1 MPSRGWREYP
11 QRYRREAGK
20 CKVCGKMFFPPR
32 LVCDQCGAEEFE
44 TVQLPETGE
53 LVTFT
58 IIRTPSS
65 RFSDQA
71 PFAMGIVELE
81 GGVRLMAQLAD
92 LSFDELRVGLPL
104 RLEFRKLF
112 SEGSEGV
119 IHYGHKAV
127 PLR

>member
-20 CKVCGKMFFPPR
+20 CKGCGKIFFPPR
-32 LVCDQCGAEEFE
+32 LVCDKCAAREFE
-44 TVQLPETGE
+44 GVVLPETGK
-53 LVTFT
+53 LVTHT

-71 PFAMGIVELE
+71 PYALGIVELE
-81 GGVRLMAQLAD
+81 GGVRVMLQLAD
-92 LSFDELRVGLPL
+92 IDFDDLVIGLPL
-104 RLEFRKLF
+104 KLEFRKLF
-112 SEGSEGV
+112 SEASAGV